1 MDIATLRAVLAL
13 HAALSGAPK
22 HLAEISRDLGTT
34 SNRVD
39 RLPELGNRLAALAGR
54 RAVAPLWKPADR
66 ALEWLSASRCSVLTV
81 CDPAYPQM
89 LAQIA
94 APPLVLFL
102 LGNPSVLTA
111 PQIAIVGSR
120 KASRSACDFA
130 HDIAADLVARDV
142 TVTSGMAIGV
152 DAAAHR
158 GALDA
163 AGQTVAVLGCG
174 IDRVYP
180 ARHHKLANEIA
191 KHGAIVSEFPFGAPP
206 LRHHF
211 PQRNRLIAGM
221 SMGTLVV
228 EAAERS
234 GSISTAMHAL
244 EQGREVF
251 AVPGSIHNPLTAG
264 CHALIGQGAKLTVSV
279 DDVIDELP
287 NFVSSKV
294 AAKAQLQTTSAAIGG
309 AVSIAQTKLLDA
321 GGWEPFSID
330 NLVAV
335 TGLTV
340 QEVSSM
346 LLALELA
353 GMIEPRT
360 NGTYLRVR

>member
-1 MDIATLRAVLAL
+1 
-13 HAALSGAPK
+13 
-22 HLAEISRDLGTT
+22 
-34 SNRVD
+34 
-39 RLPELGNRLAALAGR
+39 
-54 RAVAPLWKPADR
+54 
-66 ALEWLSASRCSVLTV
+66 
-81 CDPAYPQM
+81 
-89 LAQIA
+89 
-94 APPLVLFL
+94 
-102 LGNPSVLTA
+102 
-111 PQIAIVGSR
+111 
-120 KASRSACDFA
+120 
-130 HDIAADLVARDV
+130 
-142 TVTSGMAIGV
+142 
-152 DAAAHR
+152 
-158 GALDA
+158 
-163 AGQTVAVLGCG
+163 
-174 IDRVYP
+174 
-180 ARHHKLANEIA
+180 
-191 KHGAIVSEFPFGAPP
+191 
-206 LRHHF
+206 
-211 PQRNRLIAGM
+211 M